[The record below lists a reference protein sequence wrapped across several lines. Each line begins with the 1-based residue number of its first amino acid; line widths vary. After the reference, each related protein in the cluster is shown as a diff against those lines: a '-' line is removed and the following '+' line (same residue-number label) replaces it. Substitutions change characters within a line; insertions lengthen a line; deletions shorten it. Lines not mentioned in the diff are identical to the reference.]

1 MDLVNGEKAAGA
13 HLGDLRMSVTRC
25 KMKWCPSAILYD
37 VDIRLV
43 RQENL
48 NAMDRLYEENAS
60 DSHPGDLFVSLPRC
74 VVKWSISFFVGGID
88 TRPAGQKFLQ
98 THNSGDR
105 ERVY

>member
-1 MDLVNGEKAAGA
+1 MDLVDEEKTADA
-13 HLGDLRMSVTRC
+13 HLGDLCMSLRC
-25 KMKWCPSAILYD
+25 CKVKWCPPVIVYD

-48 NAMDRLYEENAS
+48 NAMGRLDEENAS

-74 VVKWSISFFVGGID
+74 VVKWSVSGIFNGID
-88 TRPAGQKFLQ
+88 TLPVGQKFLQ